1 MLSLVFKPLA
11 MLLPRSF
18 MLTGP
23 SAVGPSRLRFPEPG
37 PVSNPF
43 QLELIRSYASA
54 AVTAVVTINSGA
66 LIGGLSQAANLDW
79 VPPAALALALF
90 IWALGVTAGV
100 GTWGAAFHG
109 VVAQATGDQ
118 EGEVLWMRMGTNLFH
133 LSLAMFLL
141 GFLVVGFSVLT

>member
-1 MLSLVFKPLA
+1 MLPLVFKPLA
-11 MLLPRSF
+11 MLLPRGF
-18 MLTGP
+18 MLSGP
-23 SAVGPSRLRFPEPG
+23 SAVGPARLRFPEPG
-37 PVSNPF
+37 PVSDPF

-66 LIGGLSQAANLDW
+66 LIGGLSQAANLDF

-109 VVAQATGDQ
+109 VVDQAVADQ
-118 EGEVLWMRMGTNLFH
+118 EEQRRWTRIATNLFH
-133 LSLAMFLL
+133 LSLTMFLM
-141 GFLVVGFSVLT
+141 GFLVIGFSVLT